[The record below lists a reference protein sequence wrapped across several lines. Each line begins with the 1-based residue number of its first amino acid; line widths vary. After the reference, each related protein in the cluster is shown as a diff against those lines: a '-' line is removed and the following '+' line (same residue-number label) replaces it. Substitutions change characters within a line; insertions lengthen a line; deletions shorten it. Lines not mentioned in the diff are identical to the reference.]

1 MNVKFYLSVSLGYT
15 AYNVC
20 FFFFFFL
27 RGAVYCRAEGIISR
41 HTTRCRPLYGA
52 RSGVNAGLGGL
63 SGHASQADGVIGR
76 YAAVHL

>member
-1 MNVKFYLSVSLGYT
+1 MSNSIYPFPWAT
-15 AYNVC
+15 QPITCA